1 MSGSSVRRPM
11 AATPSPASPTGAPT
25 PTGRAMPTFDL
36 FDVVSVPF
44 RCTDRSVR
52 QRRPALVVSAPA
64 YEQATGLVWV
74 VMITAAE
81 NRSWPGD
88 VRLAEARRAG
98 LSIPS
103 VVRPTKIA
111 TIEAIEAVQGSRLR
125 SIAPAERRALPEGSC
140 GILGRGRRP

>member
-1 MSGSSVRRPM
+1 
-11 AATPSPASPTGAPT
+11 
-25 PTGRAMPTFDL
+25 MPTFDQ

-44 RCTDRSVR
+44 PYTDRPVR

-81 NRSWPGD
+81 NRRWSSD
-88 VRLAEARRAG
+88 VHLADARRAG

-111 TIEAIEAVQGSRLR
+111 TIEAGQASPIGT
-125 SIAPAERRALPEGSC
+125 IAPAERRAVRAAISE
-140 GILGRGRRP
+140 ILG

>member
-1 MSGSSVRRPM
+1 MSESSVRRPT
-11 AATPSPASPTGAPT
+11 ATIPSPASQNGAPT
-25 PTGRAMPTFDL
+25 PTGRAMPTFDR

-44 RCTDRSVR
+44 RYTDRPVR

-74 VMITAAE
+74 VMIAAAE

-111 TIEAIEAVQGSRLR
+111 TIEAIEAVQASRIG
-125 SIAPAERRALPEGSC
+125 SIAPAERRAVREAIGE
-140 GILGRGRRP
+140 IL

>member
-1 MSGSSVRRPM
+1 
-11 AATPSPASPTGAPT
+11 
-25 PTGRAMPTFDL
+25 MPTFDR

-74 VMITAAE
+74 MITAAE

-103 VVRPTKIA
+103 VVRPTKIE
-111 TIEAIEAVQGSRLR
+111 TIEAVQASRIG
-125 SIAPAERRALPEGSC
+125 SIAPAERRAVREAIGE
-140 GILGRGRRP
+140 ILG